1 MRCIIVIFN
10 VSVFKFLFFSLYFLS
25 VVAAENLSYQRLA
38 WQMEG
43 GDVRSIAGLCR
54 QYVQKKLE
62 AEKTFSVESLLKDRE
77 LAQACYMAHFFA
89 LVGKDRTY
97 ILHELKDKEYVLWL
111 LNHPEV
117 FEKLSFAKASG
128 KDTLAVLRNIWLKEG
143 KELSGVGLNMALGAA
158 LVSSSR
164 DPEACEARYDF
175 YKKSFMEKK
184 LFPQFLTLEP
194 WEFGI
199 LFRGR
204 ESIEELAW
212 AQDYLA
218 DKKKIQ
224 AGNAGY
230 ACCGLIPYRMKN
242 KQGISVHVGGA
253 FYDHKPVSLQIYVE
267 YGGVCGAV
275 SKGAAGFLRAK
286 GVPAYPIGQPGHCA
300 FIWKHPKGQWLI
312 GNNIG
317 GWNWAN
323 GGNKL
328 PWKGP
333 VQIISA
339 LCAFWQGPQARESS
353 LMYDLSFYSRN
364 PQHVELL
371 LQEACRANPY
381 NYPAWARYLGIKAGG
396 AGDKKKLE
404 YLIQFSKAMPH
415 EHNLID
421 YVAGHVLKI
430 NPEKVNPYELY
441 ACGVSPDSTPEA
453 EELFIRQF
461 WKKLIADCPEVK
473 LHAVYKEGTTGNFLN
488 LWLEKSKNVKWNSK
502 MKSKTSKA
510 FQQALLVLTGK
521 EKTCI
526 KMMKSYRRFLIMW
539 NDEKYMMQAHEFV
552 QDHLKGITSD
562 QVKKEMA
569 GMGRK
574 MGILLKNDKIL
585 NMYGQNRESE

>member
-1 MRCIIVIFN
+1 MAANALLRMLLCCVLLL
-10 VSVFKFLFFSLYFLS
+10 VSGVSR
-25 VVAAENLSYQRLA
+25 ARDATA
-38 WQMEG
+38 
-43 GDVRSIAGLCR
+43 
-54 QYVQKKLE
+54 
-62 AEKTFSVESLLKDRE
+62 VESLLRADYSSVIIDGVRNQLRKQLDSGTLSPEKIRRIVHHPELEQLCHIGQFFRYASQEKAFSTRE
-77 LAQACYMAHFFA
+77 LR
-89 LVGKDRTY
+89 DRTFTR
-97 ILHELKDKEYVLWL
+97 WL
-111 LNHPEV
+111 VSHPEV
-117 FEKLSFAKASG
+117 FRKLAHAGYAQQSS
-128 KDTLAVLRNIWLKEG
+128 LAILYRLWNSADRDLCGVDLNI
-143 KELSGVGLNMALGAA
+143 ALGACLIA
-158 LVSSSR
+158 DVFTA
-164 DPEACEARYDF
+164 EECIARYGF
-175 YKKSFMEKK
+175 YHDSHHHGRCY
-184 LFPQFLTLEP
+184 PQADSLEP
-194 WEFGI
+194 WEWAVV
-199 LFRGR
+199 LRGK
-204 ESIEELAW
+204 ESLEDLAW
-212 AQDYLA
+212 AQQFIEG
-218 DKKKIQ
+218 KNIKPEQ
-224 AGNAGY
+224 AGGKFT
-230 ACCGLIPYRMKN
+230 GFIPYRKKN
-242 KQGISVHVGGA
+242 HRGISIHAGAA
-253 FYDHKPVSLQIYVE
+253 FYDNKPITLQLYTE

-510 FQQALLVLTGK
+510 FQQALLALTGK
-521 EKTCI
+521 EKIFI

>member
-1 MRCIIVIFN
+1 MKNILWL
-10 VSVFKFLFFSLYFLS
+10 FLFSMLMSIESFGTLASSEADIQTLLS
-25 VVAAENLSYQRLA
+25 SGRSSFIAGKIREVLRSRLDSGPLTSDKIRKLIQSPQVAALCCLHQFFNTA
-38 WQMEG
+38 EG
-43 GDVRSIAGLCR
+43 GKPFT
-54 QYVQKKLE
+54 QE
-62 AEKTFSVESLLKDRE
+62 
-77 LAQACYMAHFFA
+77 
-89 LVGKDRTY
+89 
-97 ILHELKDKEYVLWL
+97 ELKDQVFRKWL
-111 LNHPEV
+111 SNHPEV
-117 FEKLSFAKASG
+117 FNMLAQSGPAGKSTLSVFYQ
-128 KDTLAVLRNIWLKEG
+128 IWNTSDQNFNPV
-143 KELSGVGLNMALGAA
+143 ELSMALGAG
-158 LVSSSR
+158 LVANIFSPEECIAKFNFYR
-164 DPEACEARYDF
+164 DSHHHAKCY
-175 YKKSFMEKK
+175 
-184 LFPQFLTLEP
+184 PQAETLQP
-194 WEFGI
+194 WEWAI
-199 LFRGR
+199 VFRGK
-204 ESIEELAW
+204 EGLEDLAW
-212 AQDYLA
+212 AQQFIA
-218 DKKKIQ
+218 GKKIRPEK
-224 AGNAGY
+224 AGSRFPGF
-230 ACCGLIPYRMKN
+230 IPYRKKN
-242 KQGISVHVGGA
+242 HRGISVHAGAA
-253 FYDHKPVSLQIYVE
+253 FYDNKPITLQLYTE

-396 AGDKKKLE
+396 AADKKKLE
-404 YLIQFSKAMPH
+404 YLIQFSKAMPR

-502 MKSKTSKA
+502 MKSKTSRA
-510 FQQALLVLTGK
+510 FQQALLALTGK
-521 EKTCI
+521 EKTFI